1 METVIIIVHLLIVA
15 ALIGTVLLQRS
26 EGGALGMG
34 GGGGGGGGLMTGRGT
49 ANALT
54 RATAYL
60 AVAFFATS
68 LTLAIIAGQGRT
80 TVSPFD
86 GIESS
91 AEGGSGGVLDAL
103 QQLQGDAPTADGPQ
117 VPTSQ

>member
-1 METVIIIVHLLIVA
+1 METVLIIVHLMIVA

-34 GGGGGGGGLMTGRGT
+34 GGGGGGGGFMTGRGT

-54 RATAYL
+54 RATTFL
-60 AVAFFATS
+60 AAGFFATS
-68 LTLAIIAGQGRT
+68 LTLAILANQGTT

-91 AEGGSGGVLDAL
+91 DQGGEGGVLDAL
-103 QQLQGDAPTADGPQ
+103 RTIQGDAPVSDAPQ

>member
-1 METVIIIVHLLIVA
+1 METVLIIVHLMIVA

-34 GGGGGGGGLMTGRGT
+34 GGGGGGGFMTGRGT

-54 RATAYL
+54 RATTFL
-60 AVAFFATS
+60 AAGFFATS
-68 LTLAIIAGQGRT
+68 LTLAILANQGTT

-91 AEGGSGGVLDAL
+91 QQGGEGGVLDAL
-103 QQLQGDAPTADGPQ
+103 RTIQGDAPVSDAPQ

>member
-1 METVIIIVHLLIVA
+1 METVLIIVHLMIVA
-15 ALIGTVLLQRS
+15 ALIGSVLLQRS

-34 GGGGGGGGLMTGRGT
+34 GGGGGGGFMTGRGT

-54 RATAYL
+54 RTTTYL
-60 AVAFFATS
+60 ALGFFATS
-68 LTLAIIAGQGRT
+68 LTLAILAGQGTARL
-80 TVSPFD
+80 SPFD

-91 AEGGSGGVLDAL
+91 SEGGQGGVLDAL
-103 QQLQGDAPTADGPQ
+103 RSEQGDAPAGDGPQ

>member
-1 METVIIIVHLLIVA
+1 METVLIIVHLMIVA

-34 GGGGGGGGLMTGRGT
+34 GGGGGGGFMTGRGT

-54 RATAYL
+54 RATTFL
-60 AVAFFATS
+60 AAGFFATS
-68 LTLAIIAGQGRT
+68 LTLAILANQGTT

-91 AEGGSGGVLDAL
+91 DQGGEGGVLDAL
-103 QQLQGDAPTADGPQ
+103 RTIQGDAPASDAPQ

>member
-1 METVIIIVHLLIVA
+1 METVLIIVHLMIVA

-34 GGGGGGGGLMTGRGT
+34 GGGGGGGAGFMTGRGT

-68 LTLAIIAGQGRT
+68 ITLAIVAGQGT
-80 TVSPFD
+80 STVSPFD

-91 AEGGSGGVLDAL
+91 SEGGSGGVLDAL
-103 QQLQGDAPTADGPQ
+103 QQLQGDAPADGPQ

>member
-1 METVIIIVHLLIVA
+1 METVVIIVHLMIVI
-15 ALIGTVLLQRS
+15 ALIATVLLQRS

-34 GGGGGGGGLMTGRGT
+34 GGGGGGNFMTGRGT

-54 RATAYL
+54 RTTGYL
-60 AVAFFATS
+60 ALGFFATS
-68 LTLAIIAGQGRT
+68 ITLAVIAQNNSA

-86 GIESS
+86 TIVPAGD
-91 AEGGSGGVLDAL
+91 GNGVLGTL
-103 QQLQGDAPTADGPQ
+103 EQLQGDAPATAPVEPQ

>member
-1 METVIIIVHLLIVA
+1 METVLIIVHLLIVA

-34 GGGGGGGGLMTGRGT
+34 GGGGGGGLMTGRGT

-60 AVAFFATS
+60 ALAFFATS